1 MPAIHSAAALLK
13 LAEMPYSGTTS
24 LFIRVLLAKKYA
36 LPKRA
41 IEALVTH
48 FYSFIDDARDMP
60 VIWHQSLLVFAQ
72 RYKLELDDVQRGK
85 LRDLIRVKQH
95 HQITTEVRRELFA
108 KENAAT
114 VAANTAA
121 AAVVLGQKSH
131 LSSTT
136 AAAGA
141 ASSSTTTTG
150 WMGMP
155 LRQAAAAPSVFNEP
169 NALL

>member
-1 MPAIHSAAALLK
+1 LK

-36 LPKRA
+36 LPKRV
-41 IEALVTH
+41 IEALVSH
-48 FYSFIDDARDMP
+48 FYSFIDDQRDMP

-72 RYKLELDDVQRGK
+72 RYKLELDDSQRSK

-121 AAVVLGQKSH
+121 AAASLLATKAPTSAATAGA
-131 LSSTT
+131 TT
-136 AAAGA
+136 AAATA
-141 ASSSTTTTG
+141 ATG

-155 LRQAAAAPSVFNEP
+155 LRQGAPSAPSVFDEP

>member
-1 MPAIHSAAALLK
+1 
-13 LAEMPYSGTTS
+13 MPYSGTTS

-36 LPKRA
+36 LPKRV
-41 IEALVTH
+41 IEALVNH
-48 FYSFIDDARDMP
+48 FYSFIDDQRDMP

-72 RYKLELDDVQRGK
+72 RYKLELDDIQRGK

-108 KENAAT
+108 KENAAI

-121 AAVVLGQKSH
+121 AASSLLSQKAPVPA
-131 LSSTT
+131 TT
-136 AAAGA
+136 SAAAVNVA
-141 ASSSTTTTG
+141 APTG

-155 LRQAAAAPSVFNEP
+155 LRQGGSSAPSVFDEP